1 MAEVQERLQA
11 KLSDRYQIE
20 RELGRGGMATVFLAK
35 DLKHDREVAI
45 KVLHPDLSA
54 TIGADRF
61 QREIKLAAKLQH
73 PHILGLYDSGEADG
87 LLFYVMPFVKGES
100 LRDRLDREGQLPIDD
115 AMQIT
120 LEVADALEHA
130 HRQEIVHRD
139 IKPENVLLSGGHAL
153 VADFGIAR
161 AVSEGTA
168 QKLTQT
174 GMAVGTPVYMAPEQ
188 AVGEHVDHHADIYS
202 LGCMLYEML
211 AGEPPFSG
219 KNAQALMAKHAMEA
233 VPSIRIVRPT
243 VPEEIEDAIF
253 AAMAKVPADRPKSA
267 AEFAEYFGL
276 PIGATAARRVGIRAT
291 SARRIPSGAT
301 GLYASSV
308 TLPWWRR
315 RGLLAAVAVL
325 VLGGGGVAA
334 WQLMGGART
343 VGNLTGLGAPVRRVA
358 VLYFQDLSPDSSL
371 GAEADGLT
379 EALIGALSEVRSLSV
394 VSRNG
399 VAPYRSGSIPRD
411 SVARALGAGT
421 LIAGSVEPEGRDR
434 LRVSTRLLDGSGADV
449 GRRTSF
455 VVPRAMLFTAEDS
468 VAREVARTLREWIG
482 EEVQVREGQ
491 AGTSSLAA
499 WTLYNRAEKLR
510 KEADGVARSDPARA
524 VAALVEADSLL
535 AMASAEDARWLD
547 PVVLRGEI
555 AYQRSRLPGS
565 AAERAALLEQGMQFA
580 ARALELEPSAAEAAA
595 LRGTLRY
602 GQYRLGQTP
611 DPSARAQLLAS
622 AKRDLEAAVR
632 SDPTLAGAYAQL
644 SFLNY
649 DAKDV
654 PSALSSAR
662 NAYEADAYLAIAD
675 LILTR
680 LFWASYDLDQFSE
693 ARKWCEEGRRRFP
706 ANPTFTECSL
716 WMMLTPD
723 ARPDIAEAW
732 RLAARVDS
740 LTPPAARAFRSHLA
754 RTVVGGVI
762 GRAAKAASGDA
773 AQALA
778 DSADR
783 VLVRARADRE
793 VDPSQELVGYEAI
806 MRTQMGQADAAI
818 DLLRRY
824 VALNPDHAFTVG
836 GNIHWWWRDLR
847 NNPDFQAVM
856 ARSR

>member
-334 WQLMGGART
+334 
-343 VGNLTGLGAPVRRVA
+343 
-358 VLYFQDLSPDSSL
+358 
-371 GAEADGLT
+371 
-379 EALIGALSEVRSLSV
+379 
-394 VSRNG
+394 
-399 VAPYRSGSIPRD
+399 
-411 SVARALGAGT
+411 
-421 LIAGSVEPEGRDR
+421 
-434 LRVSTRLLDGSGADV
+434 
-449 GRRTSF
+449 
-455 VVPRAMLFTAEDS
+455 
-468 VAREVARTLREWIG
+468 
-482 EEVQVREGQ
+482 
-491 AGTSSLAA
+491 
-499 WTLYNRAEKLR
+499 
-510 KEADGVARSDPARA
+510 
-524 VAALVEADSLL
+524 
-535 AMASAEDARWLD
+535 
-547 PVVLRGEI
+547 
-555 AYQRSRLPGS
+555 
-565 AAERAALLEQGMQFA
+565 
-580 ARALELEPSAAEAAA
+580 
-595 LRGTLRY
+595 
-602 GQYRLGQTP
+602 
-611 DPSARAQLLAS
+611 
-622 AKRDLEAAVR
+622 
-632 SDPTLAGAYAQL
+632 
-644 SFLNY
+644 
-649 DAKDV
+649 
-654 PSALSSAR
+654 
-662 NAYEADAYLAIAD
+662 
-675 LILTR
+675 
-680 LFWASYDLDQFSE
+680 
-693 ARKWCEEGRRRFP
+693 
-706 ANPTFTECSL
+706 
-716 WMMLTPD
+716 
-723 ARPDIAEAW
+723 
-732 RLAARVDS
+732 
-740 LTPPAARAFRSHLA
+740 
-754 RTVVGGVI
+754 
-762 GRAAKAASGDA
+762 
-773 AQALA
+773 
-778 DSADR
+778 
-783 VLVRARADRE
+783 
-793 VDPSQELVGYEAI
+793 
-806 MRTQMGQADAAI
+806 
-818 DLLRRY
+818 
-824 VALNPDHAFTVG
+824 
-836 GNIHWWWRDLR
+836 
-847 NNPDFQAVM
+847 
-856 ARSR
+856 